1 VLAFTLG
8 ISLLSALVFGLAPAV
23 QTSKQELSELLKQ
36 GARRLA
42 GRRRPRTGRF
52 LVVSEVALA
61 MVLLA
66 GAGLMI
72 NSLLRLL
79 RADLGFDPDNLVI
92 MHVRLDEGPKY
103 GKRFLSQD
111 DVPRFRVTPRVVTFF
126 EQLADRIA
134 RLPGV
139 ESVGMISSPS
149 VGTGWATLF
158 RIGGRPA
165 AQPSVRKLREE
176 ARTAVE
182 FPSGPDNPVASY
194 DQISPGYF
202 RTTRIPLRKGRHFT
216 EWDRQGTPGVAI
228 INETM
233 ARLFF
238 PDQDP
243 IGEVLH
249 MAPVEDM
256 SREVVGVVGDTR
268 RDARADTGPH
278 IYIPFRQHLADYP
291 SQWGRWW
298 HLRKS
303 IVIRTNTEPTGVIA
317 ALQKMVPEL
326 RQEDVLS
333 SELRIQTMESLRSKR
348 AQPTRLFMWL
358 LGSFAGLATFLAAV
372 GLYGVISYSAA
383 CRMHEFGLRM
393 ALGAQR
399 ADVFRLVAK
408 EGLILGLAGLA
419 IGVAA
424 SLGLNRLMGSQLYG
438 VTPTDPATFAAVSVL
453 LVAVILLAS
462 YVPARRATK
471 VDPMVALRCE

>member
-1 VLAFTLG
+1 
-8 ISLLSALVFGLAPAV
+8 
-23 QTSKQELSELLKQ
+23 
-36 GARRLA
+36 
-42 GRRRPRTGRF
+42 
-52 LVVSEVALA
+52 
-61 MVLLA
+61 M
-66 GAGLMI
+66 
-72 NSLLRLL
+72 
-79 RADLGFDPDNLVI
+79 
-92 MHVRLDEGPKY
+92 
-103 GKRFLSQD
+103 
-111 DVPRFRVTPRVVTFF
+111 
-126 EQLADRIA
+126 
-134 RLPGV
+134 
-139 ESVGMISSPS
+139 
-149 VGTGWATLF
+149 
-158 RIGGRPA
+158 
-165 AQPSVRKLREE
+165 
-176 ARTAVE
+176 
-182 FPSGPDNPVASY
+182 
-194 DQISPGYF
+194 
-202 RTTRIPLRKGRHFT
+202 
-216 EWDRQGTPGVAI
+216 AI

-243 IGEVLH
+243 IGEVLY

-278 IYIPFRQHLADYP
+278 IYVPFRQHLADYP

-326 RQEDVLS
+326 RQDVLS
-333 SELRIQTMESLRSKR
+333 SELRIQTMESLRSER

-358 LGSFAGLATFLAAV
+358 LGGFAGLATFLAAV

-408 EGLILGLAGLA
+408 EGLILGLVGLA
-419 IGVAA
+419 IGGAA
-424 SLGLNRLMGSQLYG
+424 SLGLNRFIESRLYG
-438 VTPTDPATFAAVSVL
+438 VTPTDSATFAAVSVL

-462 YVPARRATK
+462 YVPASRATK
-471 VDPMVALRCE
+471 VDPMGALRYE